1 LSATEN
7 AALVKQCAHR
17 GRALFVHDTLK
28 NYMRRRCSIT
38 VWPMN
43 LESLRSVDAAVRQ
56 FEVFTALLLE

>member
-17 GRALFVHDTLK
+17 GRELFVHDTSK